1 VDYVKGVL
9 SGIAGILFAL
19 IGPGLANAL
28 SGISAEKATGLAA
41 VAGGFA
47 EAFFSPMFWVLAFL
61 AAALLWA
68 ASRLN
73 SKVLR
78 IILFWTP
85 TILITTIGFA
95 LFALLLYAFVQLRRS

>member
-9 SGIAGILFAL
+9 SGIAGIIFAL
-19 IGPGLANAL
+19 VVPVLANAL
-28 SGISAEKATGLAA
+28 RGISAEKATGLAV

-47 EAFFSPMFWVLAFL
+47 EALFNPVFWVLAFL
-61 AAALLWA
+61 VTALFWA

-78 IILFWTP
+78 ILLFWTP
-85 TILITTIGFA
+85 TVLITTIGCA
-95 LFALLLYAFVQLRRS
+95 LFALFLYAHLRRS

>member
-9 SGIAGILFAL
+9 SVVTGIIFAL

-28 SGISAEKATGLAA
+28 RGISAEKATGLAA

-47 EAFFSPMFWVLAFL
+47 EALFSPMFWVLAFL
-61 AAALLWA
+61 VAALLWA
-68 ASRLN
+68 ASRLS

-78 IILFWTP
+78 ILLFWTP
-85 TILITTIGFA
+85 TILITTIGCA
-95 LFALLLYAFVQLRRS
+95 LFALFLYAFVHLRRS